1 MRTVCTTLAMDDM
14 PKARNVTLA
23 DVAARAGVS
32 VITAS
37 RAARRPEMVSA
48 ALRARVDE
56 AIEDLGY
63 VRNQLAS
70 SLASTRTG
78 LVGVV
83 VPSLTN
89 GVFADYL
96 ASIHDQMHPLGLQV
110 MVLNARYSAE
120 TEERA
125 IATLVGHHVEA
136 MIVTG
141 IDQTEKSRLLLRQS
155 RVPVVQTMELCD
167 QPLDLNL
174 GLSQYEAGFAA
185 TRHLMSLGNK
195 RIGHLSAR
203 LDPRSRR
210 RHLGY
215 VAALRKAKRSAGPLV
230 ASTPRPSTVSIGA
243 ELFRELIEK
252 APDLDAIF
260 CCNDD
265 LALGALFECQRRGI
279 RVPEQVSILGFND
292 LEFSAQSCPAI
303 SSVATPR
310 SEIGKAAARL
320 VIEIIRGSGRRP
332 TERRIDFG
340 YRIIDRE
347 STIKRL

>member
-1 MRTVCTTLAMDDM
+1 
-14 PKARNVTLA
+14 
-23 DVAARAGVS
+23 
-32 VITAS
+32 
-37 RAARRPEMVSA
+37 
-48 ALRARVDE
+48 
-56 AIEDLGY
+56 
-63 VRNQLAS
+63 
-70 SLASTRTG
+70 
-78 LVGVV
+78 V

-96 ASIHDQMHPLGLQV
+96 ASIHDQMHPLDLQV
-110 MVLNARYSAE
+110 MVLNARYSVE

-125 IATLVGHHVEA
+125 IATLIGHHVEA

-141 IDQTEKSRLLLRQS
+141 IDQTERSLRLLRRS
-155 RVPVVQTMELCD
+155 RVPVVQTMELSD

-185 TRHLMSLGNK
+185 TRHLISLGNK

-203 LDPRSRR
+203 LDPRSLRR
-210 RHLGY
+210 RLGY
-215 VAALRKAKRSAGPLV
+215 VAALKKAKRSSTALV
-230 ASTPRPSTVSIGA
+230 VSTPRPSTVSTGV

-292 LEFSAQSCPAI
+292 LDFCAQSCPTI

-310 SEIGKAAARL
+310 SEIGRASAEL
-320 VIEIIRGSGRRP
+320 IIDIIRGSGRRP
-332 TERRIDFG
+332 AERRIDFG
-340 YRIIDRE
+340 YKIIDRE
-347 STIKRL
+347 STINRC

>member
-1 MRTVCTTLAMDDM
+1 MDD
-14 PKARNVTLA
+14 KTKTRNVTLA

-32 VITAS
+32 SITAS
-37 RAARRPEMVSA
+37 RAARRPETVSPE
-48 ALRARVDE
+48 LRARVGE
-56 AIEDLGY
+56 AIEGLGY

-70 SLASTRTG
+70 SLASTQTG
-78 LVGVV
+78 LVGVI

-96 ASIHDQMHPLGLQV
+96 ASIHDHMHPRGLQV

-125 IATLVGHHVEA
+125 IATLIGHHVEA

-141 IDQTEKSRLLLRQS
+141 IDQTERSLRLLRRS
-155 RVPVVQTMELCD
+155 RMPVVQTMELCD
-167 QPLDLNL
+167 SPLDLNL

-185 TRHLMSLGNK
+185 TRHLISLGNK

-203 LDPRSRR
+203 LDQRSQR

-215 VAALRKAKRSAGPLV
+215 VAALKNAKRSSSALV
-230 ASTPRPSTVSIGA
+230 VSTPSPSTVSIGA
-243 ELFRELIEK
+243 ELFRELIAK

-279 RVPEQVSILGFND
+279 RVPDQVSILGFND
-292 LEFSAQSCPAI
+292 LDLSAQSCPAI
-303 SSVATPR
+303 SSVGSVLIWPLAQLL
-310 SEIGKAAARL
+310 ARL
-320 VIEIIRGSGRRP
+320 LH
-332 TERRIDFG
+332 D
-340 YRIIDRE
+340 
-347 STIKRL
+347 TI